1 MSKQWHIEEAQ
12 ERFKEIVK
20 AAHDEG
26 PQIVAEDGV
35 TTAIVL
41 PIKHSRQLSN
51 GKVQRSLKELLLAP
65 EARTDSLV
73 PPRHEL
79 FATSENDDR

>member
-1 MSKQWHIEEAQ
+1 MRDHWKIEDAQ
-12 ERFKEIVK
+12 ERFREMLK

-41 PIKHSRQLSN
+41 PIKHSRKLPD

-65 EARTDSLV
+65 EARTDNLV

-79 FATSENDDR
+79 FDSPINDER